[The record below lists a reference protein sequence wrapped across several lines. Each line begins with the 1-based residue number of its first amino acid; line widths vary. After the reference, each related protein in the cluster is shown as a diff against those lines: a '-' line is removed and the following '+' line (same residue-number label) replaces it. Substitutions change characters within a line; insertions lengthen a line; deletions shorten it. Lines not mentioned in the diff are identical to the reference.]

1 MSKAFTR
8 LVAAMALLALAAIPT
23 AAANGTTTGLWDTS
37 VTPACIADGTAPCL
51 VNDPGGVELGVK
63 FQTSNPIN
71 VLGVRF
77 YRADD
82 GTWSG
87 SLWDADS
94 TFITQATDSTSG
106 AGWQTA
112 MFSSPQPMGT
122 GDTFIASYFAPG
134 GQYAFEWDYF
144 TGGGHT
150 VGPVT
155 ALGGA
160 GVNGL
165 FTYSEQRLPDD
176 YVPRHELLGD
186 AALGRAVRLHWLLPA
201 DRERDVEQGQGRER
215 DPREVHPRWRPGPGH
230 LPGGLP
236 EGDPDRLPERVHA
249 YRSDRGDRDGGRKQF
264 EYDAT
269 LDQYTYVWKTSK
281 AWATKCYRFELGL
294 NDLTSHTFDVQFA
307 K

>member
-1 MSKAFTR
+1 M
-8 LVAAMALLALAAIPT
+8 
-23 AAANGTTTGLWDTS
+23 
-37 VTPACIADGTAPCL
+37 TPACIADGTAPCL

-63 FQTSNPIN
+63 FQTSKPIN
-71 VLGVRF
+71 ILGVRF

-134 GQYAFEWDYF
+134 GQYAFDWDYF

-150 VGPVT
+150 AGPVT

-165 FTYSEQRLPDD
+165 FTYSLSSAFPTTTFRDTNYWVTPLW
-176 YVPRHELLGD
+176 VELYDFTGFFQPIENEMWNKGKAGSAIPVKFSLGGD
-186 AALGRAVRLHWLLPA
+186 QGLDIFQEGYPKAIPIACPSGSTPTDLIEETATAGGSSLQY
-201 DRERDVEQGQGRER
+201 DV
-215 DPREVHPRWRPGPGH
+215 
-230 LPGGLP
+230 
-236 EGDPDRLPERVHA
+236 
-249 YRSDRGDRDGGRKQF
+249 
-264 EYDAT
+264 T